1 MLDKVFEGTIDKW
14 VDRGNAAGFG
24 FVGFE
29 SGSRIDRAFFSH
41 DDITP
46 DALGRRSHAKIVGSP
61 IRFKLSKY
69 LYRGEPSAKAV
80 EVQSIFS
87 ADVENVQDHR
97 EVSVVEHILKG
108 SRQPIASVFLKRRSG
123 DKLYLGI
130 EDVAADHKEGFRR
143 LRVGD
148 HVWSGIAPP
157 LGNQRTWRAT
167 AAEFY
172 SPEEEAALREQE
184 IQRCERN

>member
-1 MLDKVFEGTIDKW
+1 MSDRIYEGEIDFW
-14 VDRGNAAGFG
+14 TDRGNAAGFG
-24 FVGFE
+24 FVSYD

-41 DDITP
+41 DDIAP
-46 DALGRRSHAKIVGSP
+46 DALGRRSHAKIIGSLV
-61 IRFKLSKY
+61 RFKLRKY
-69 LYRGEPSAKAV
+69 SYKGELSAKAI

-97 EVSVVEHILKG
+97 EVSVVERILKG
-108 SRQPIASVFLKRRSG
+108 SAFLKRTCG
-123 DKLYLGI
+123 DKVYLGLA
-130 EDVAADHKEGFRR
+130 DVADDHKGRFQK
-143 LRVGD
+143 LRIGD
-148 HVWSGIAPP
+148 HVWSGVAPP

>member
-108 SRQPIASVFLKRRSG
+108 SRQPIASVFL
-123 DKLYLGI
+123 
-130 EDVAADHKEGFRR
+130 
-143 LRVGD
+143 
-148 HVWSGIAPP
+148 
-157 LGNQRTWRAT
+157 
-167 AAEFY
+167 
-172 SPEEEAALREQE
+172 
-184 IQRCERN
+184 